1 MENWIRQRSLLRI
14 WRRLCSERL
23 LANEYLRLREM
34 QRKKKVLKKKV
45 APSAYVTMP
54 YYYPTEQADIVKK
67 IRLKRKKKS

>member
-1 MENWIRQRSLLRI
+1 
-14 WRRLCSERL
+14 
-23 LANEYLRLREM
+23 M

-45 APSAYVTMP
+45 APSAYATMP